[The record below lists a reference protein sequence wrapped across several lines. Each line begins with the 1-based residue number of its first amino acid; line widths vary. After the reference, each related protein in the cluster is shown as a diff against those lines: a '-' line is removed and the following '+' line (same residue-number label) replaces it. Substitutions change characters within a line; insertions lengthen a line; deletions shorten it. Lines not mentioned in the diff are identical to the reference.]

1 LFKYRGSSNWL
12 LVETGKWYNI
22 SRNDRLCHFCNSNDT
37 GDEFH
42 YIMTC
47 NLFQLWKKKKTCHII
62 VTGMEIFLKFNQ
74 LFLSEHITV
83 LEILNDV
90 KSK

>member
-1 LFKYRGSSNWL
+1 MK
-12 LVETGKWYNI
+12 E
-22 SRNDRLCHFCNSNDT
+22 
-37 GDEFH
+37 
-42 YIMTC
+42 
-47 NLFQLWKKKKTCHII
+47 KKTCHII